1 MVGERGNLG
10 LPEEGLYGLAGGLGL
25 LPLPS
30 PFFLFLFFFFFLLH
44 GAVLLILRLIRR
56 RLARLR
62 RRLGVA

>member
-10 LPEEGLYGLAGGLGL
+10 LPEKGLYGLAGGLGL

-30 PFFLFLFFFFFLLH
+30 PFFFFFLLH
-44 GAVLLILRLIRR
+44 GVVLLILRLIRR

-62 RRLGVA
+62 RRLGIALGVA